1 MRTYTAEQIAC
12 GITFAWAYH
21 RKLRRFLRR
30 SYPAGAFGRSGPSP
44 SDRNFVHYVLSAELA
59 DELGVPYED
68 YVEAHFWIE
77 QRLRG
82 RHPQVRFLHRR
93 SGFGA
98 AERVA
103 AWRHAQARAPEGAVL
118 AAGSA
123 EPIGRPERF
132 AVQERY
138 LQQLCTRWGAT
149 AQEVLAA
156 LGGPDAGVFDSAW
169 LRTQPAWKALEAA
182 GHFARNPGPDIAAL
196 RACQARGREGAL
208 R

>member
-1 MRTYTAEQIAC
+1 MRTYTAEQIAR

-30 SYPAGAFGRSGPSP
+30 SYPVGAFGRRGPSP
-44 SDRNFVHYVLSAELA
+44 DDTNFVHHVLSAELA
-59 DELGVPYED
+59 DELGVPYDD
-68 YVEAHFWIE
+68 YVEAHFWVE

-82 RHPQVRFLHRR
+82 RHPQIRFLHRR

-103 AWRHAQARAPEGAVL
+103 AWRQTQAQAPEGAVL
-118 AAGSA
+118 ASGAA
-123 EPIGRPERF
+123 EPIRRPEHF

-149 AQEVLAA
+149 AHEVLAA
-156 LGGPDAGVFDSAW
+156 LGGPDAGVFDPTW
-169 LRTQPAWKALEAA
+169 LRTQPAWRVLEVA

-196 RACQARGREGAL
+196 QACRERARAGGLQ
-208 R
+208 

>member
-1 MRTYTAEQIAC
+1 MRTYTAEQIAR

-21 RKLRRFLRR
+21 RKLRRFLRK
-30 SYPAGAFGRSGPSP
+30 SYPAGAFGRGGPSP
-44 SDRNFVHYVLSAELA
+44 DDPNFVHHVLSAELA
-59 DELGVPYED
+59 DELGVPYDD
-68 YVEAHFWIE
+68 YVEAHFWVE

-93 SGFGA
+93 AGFGA

-103 AWRHAQARAPEGAVL
+103 AWRQAQAKAPEGAVL
-118 AAGSA
+118 AAGA
-123 EPIGRPERF
+123 IEPIRRPERF

-138 LQQLCTRWGAT
+138 LRDLCARWAAT
-149 AQEVLAA
+149 PEEILAA
-156 LGGPDAGVFDSAW
+156 LGGPDAGVFDPAW
-169 LRTQPAWKALEAA
+169 LRTQPAWTALRAS

-196 RACQARGREGAL
+196 RACQARAREGGL